1 MADKKRGVRK
11 LEAVLTVREYEV
23 YEKFLRAIFEAGQVQ
38 IARFWGEKMLLK
50 IVREWS
56 LIVLVINVADETFQK
71 RVLFV

>member
-1 MADKKRGVRK
+1 MADKKRGVGK

-23 YEKFLRAIFEAGQVQ
+23 YEKFLRAICEAGQVQ
-38 IARFWGEKMLLK
+38 IARFLGEKMLLK
-50 IVREWS
+50 VVREWS

>member
-23 YEKFLRAIFEAGQVQ
+23 YEKFLRAICEAGQVQ
-38 IARFWGEKMLLK
+38 IARFLGEKMLLK
-50 IVREWS
+50 VVREWS